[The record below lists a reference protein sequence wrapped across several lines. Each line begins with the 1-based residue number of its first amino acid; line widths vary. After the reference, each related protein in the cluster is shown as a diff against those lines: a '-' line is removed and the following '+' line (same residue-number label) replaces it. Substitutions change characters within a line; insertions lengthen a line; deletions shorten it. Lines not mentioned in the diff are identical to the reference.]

1 MVSLI
6 AFIRFSETKVI
17 SEFDKLLRLVQRQ
30 SNAAEPLPP
39 FFIKTLINLEHPLN
53 AALAKEKETKKKM
66 NATNARAL
74 NSMKQKVRKTTKEFE
89 KEVQQYKDVGFTSNV
104 RTFYRSTNFWQDP
117 ESFEREF
124 TAHTQPVDTAVPKPK
139 KSREAAET
147 ESDEEPVLDDRFT
160 TVGKGGRAMS
170 FSVDNIFKT
179 LKLVHEARGKKVRL
193 FLSHLPS
200 RMTKP

>member
-104 RTFYRSTNFWQDP
+104 RTFYRSTNF
-117 ESFEREF
+117 
-124 TAHTQPVDTAVPKPK
+124 
-139 KSREAAET
+139 
-147 ESDEEPVLDDRFT
+147 
-160 TVGKGGRAMS
+160 
-170 FSVDNIFKT
+170 
-179 LKLVHEARGKKVRL
+179 
-193 FLSHLPS
+193 
-200 RMTKP
+200 